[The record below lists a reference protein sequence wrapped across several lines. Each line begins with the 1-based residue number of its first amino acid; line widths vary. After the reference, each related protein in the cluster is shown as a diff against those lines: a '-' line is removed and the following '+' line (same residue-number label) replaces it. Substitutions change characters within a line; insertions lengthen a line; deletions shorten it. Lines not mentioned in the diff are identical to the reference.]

1 MYLDFNEMIEREL
14 NFLDKICSAIELH
27 CEDDLDDKGADES
40 AKEYLRIRSTADG
53 IVYDKRLEH
62 NGNRDSVRLGGE
74 DDPEVIRIKQMKYNV
89 ELLDVLK
96 RDRKLLEKLVG
107 HFIPYDPD
115 TIDNRLKPLYR
126 DHTGLVNKVPGILS
140 AEEWNRIYSK
150 RNSYSLP
157 DDCNITTDGTKARS
171 KSELVIYMIIDGYHI
186 VFKFDVEITLKNDIG
201 QTVTVCPD
209 FIILCDDGSI
219 IIIEHLG
226 LLNNAKYE
234 ENVIKKIHLYLING
248 FKLNE
253 TLFLTAD
260 DANGKINAQAVDDLI
275 RNMVLPKAKIRTSQG

>member
-1 MYLDFNEMIEREL
+1 MYLDFNELIEKEL
-14 NFLDKICSAIELH
+14 DFLDKICSAIELS
-27 CEDDLDDKGADES
+27 CEDDLDDKGEDES

-89 ELLDVLK
+89 ELLEVLK
-96 RDRKLLEKLVG
+96 RDRKLLEKLMG

-126 DHTGLVNKVPGILS
+126 DYTGLVNKVPGILS

-150 RNSYSLP
+150 RNGYSLP
-157 DDCNITTDGTKARS
+157 DDCNIATDGTKARS

-226 LLNNAKYE
+226 LLNNAKYA
-234 ENVIKKIHLYLING
+234 ENVLKKIHLYLING

-260 DANGKINAQAVDDLI
+260 DVNGKINAQAVDDLI
-275 RNMVLPKAKIRTSQG
+275 RNMILPRASIRTGR